1 MKVLIT
7 GADGLVATHYLN
19 YTGKLHD
26 FICPDEKELDITDA
40 VLVELGLENQR
51 RRCKKSG

>member
-40 VLVELGLENQR
+40 VLVE
-51 RRCKKSG
+51 